1 MHRAIVICPRMR
13 VMRYSVGATR
23 CSESFDCTCARIRTR
38 THARVRVPVP
48 ASYTYTYALPVAVA
62 WGRACAPLLKHPSGK
77 LLQGKVSPRLGDD
90 LEVPKETS
98 Y

>member
-1 MHRAIVICPRMR
+1 MHQAIVIRLRLR